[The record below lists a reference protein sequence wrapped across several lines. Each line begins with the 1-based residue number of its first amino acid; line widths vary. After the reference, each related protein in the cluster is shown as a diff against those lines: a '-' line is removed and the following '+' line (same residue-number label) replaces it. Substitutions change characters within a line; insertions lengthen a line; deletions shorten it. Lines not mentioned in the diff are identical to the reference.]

1 MLATLVLASLRHL
14 WDNKNHAGCGCGLS
28 ADSSRAAA
36 SQPFQLRVCFR
47 VAAKASRSPQD
58 HGEGTT
64 AQAVVTKIVDS
75 SRNDQS
81 IVHFSYQPT
90 SADRNF
96 DGRQSTTKAAIELLG
111 ITVGSS
117 VEVHYLAKWPR
128 WVFVNALTLAERG
141 VPTRT
146 YLKIA

>member
-1 MLATLVLASLRHL
+1 MQDAVAVLVLAVPVLLLLSLFSYAFVSGWR
-14 WDNKNHAGCGCGLS
+14 
-28 ADSSRAAA
+28 R
-36 SQPFQLRVCFR
+36 RR
-47 VAAKASRSPQD
+47 QD
-58 HGEGTT
+58 RRKIMAEGTT

-90 SADRNF
+90 TADRNF

-128 WVFVNALTLAERG
+128 WAFVNALTLAERG

-146 YLKIA
+146 LVPDSLEEPVSAHSSHDGQLIR